1 MFEDLLETPGAQS
14 AFLSPTTTTTLTNET
29 DISTQIGRLL
39 SPDVTTTT
47 RDILSPTTTITQE
60 QAGAF
65 NLKGV
70 FNVDASKKAMIIAPV
85 TVSGSTGVGIS
96 SNPSASETT
105 PPLIDLGGG
114 AGNLIILG
122 LLAGGALLLLSG
134 ALGGGKK

>member
-1 MFEDLLETPGAQS
+1 MFEDLLGSPGAQS
-14 AFLSPTTTTTLTNET
+14 AFMSPTTDITTET

-70 FNVDASKKAMIIAPV
+70 FNVDASKKALIMAPV
-85 TVSGSTGVGIS
+85 TVSGSSGVGIS
-96 SNPSASETT
+96 SNPSTSNKDAPFGLDMS
-105 PPLIDLGGG
+105 GGT
-114 AGNLIILG
+114 GNLLILG
-122 LLAGGALLLLSG
+122 LLAGGALLFITG
-134 ALGGGKK
+134 ALGGNGK